1 VTRTRRLQRGT
12 GRFGEFARRR
22 RRTLFLFLPFLLPL
36 VLFRR
41 FLFFLLLALSLRDV
55 FVRRLIGG
63 TRFQLWH
70 VDLAQVHREAS
81 WWGIVLHL
89 SVFAFRVVELYY
101 LPTLQLR
108 LFVDH
113 VLMQL
118 PFFIHTCT
126 KH

>member
-1 VTRTRRLQRGT
+1 MTRTRRLQRGT

-22 RRTLFLFLPFLLPL
+22 RRTLFLFFSILLPL

-55 FVRRLIGG
+55 FARRLVGG

-70 VDLAQVHREAS
+70 VDLAQVHREVS

-101 LPTLQLR
+101 LRTLQLR